1 MTAAEFRA
9 KLASYREIDPV
20 TGSRNMAA
28 VEQLMAEATEDPP
41 VKRNTRRQRRALPA
55 GSEDPA
61 AQHPEFTCPDRV
73 ITRSP
78 STSWPKRKSRPTTFS
93 TIYRGSASKT
103 PETGEIRDSLI
114 RYVSVLNTQFKMLG
128 AMALLP
134 ATAPPAL
141 ALPPPRSEEDR
152 RRQAIADYELVRQAL
167 TILEELGQPL
177 AVSLAGSD
185 IETTATTVAEYMPAL
200 PAGLETIDV
209 TPAEAA
215 PESKEPEQPDPP
227 KTGPIE
233 SF

>member
-9 KLASYREIDPV
+9 KLAAIEIDPV

-41 VKRNTRRQRRALPA
+41 VKRNTRRQRVRSQRAKILRRSIRVHVP
-55 GSEDPA
+55 DPRFA
-61 AQHPEFTCPDRV
+61 IAVDQLAKAKITADDIFDHLQRV
-73 ITRSP
+73 GIEN
-78 STSWPKRKSRPTTFS
+78 
-93 TIYRGSASKT
+93 

-114 RYVSVLNTQFKMLG
+114 RYVSVLHTQFKMLG